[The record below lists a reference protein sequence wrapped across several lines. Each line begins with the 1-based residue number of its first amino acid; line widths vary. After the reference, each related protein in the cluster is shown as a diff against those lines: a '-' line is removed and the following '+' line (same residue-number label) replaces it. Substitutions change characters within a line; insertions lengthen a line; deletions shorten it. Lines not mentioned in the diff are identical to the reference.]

1 MGIPRASV
9 RETAGVMADV
19 VLPLAAR
26 GAIVRRPRVVGLL
39 DRADADRRAV
49 RRLQRLRRRHGR
61 GPVLLRLP
69 RRDVAVVLEPEHAH
83 RVLEASPEPFATAT
97 LEKRAALS
105 RFEPHGVLISDGAE
119 RADRRRFNE
128 EVLDTAHPVHRL
140 ASDIVAAVREEA
152 APLVEA
158 LGQPAGLGWEGFA
171 PSWWRLVRRIVL
183 GGGARDDVELTDLLT
198 RLRADANWSYLKPP
212 RADLRDAFRLRF
224 GF

>member
-1 MGIPRASV
+1 MAVPRASTA
-9 RETAGVMADV
+9 ETAGVMADV

-49 RRLQRLRRRHGR
+49 RSLQRLRRRHGP

-69 RRDVAVVLEPEHAH
+69 RRELAVVLEPEHVH
-83 RVLEASPEPFATAT
+83 RILDGSPEPFATAT

-105 RFEPHGVLISDGAE
+105 RFEPHGVLISDGGE

-128 EVLDTAHPVHRL
+128 EVLDTDRPVHRL
-140 ASDIVAAVREEA
+140 AGDIVAILREEA

-158 LGQPAGLGWEGFA
+158 
-171 PSWWRLVRRIVL
+171 
-183 GGGARDDVELTDLLT
+183 
-198 RLRADANWSYLKPP
+198 
-212 RADLRDAFRLRF
+212 
-224 GF
+224 